1 MSKKVSKRQQ
11 RYIANKE
18 AKCGTEI
25 NCAVCGKAFI
35 KKQYAQAFCCSKCK
49 DTYWNAKGDRHLDS
63 DYYRRYNHRQPNAK
77 DRVGYA
83 MLNSVVR
90 IGTYAN
96 ENHIIDD
103 VTERVNQIFEERRE
117 KRQSQS

>member
-25 NCAVCGKAFI
+25 SCAVCRTTFI
-35 KKQYAQAFCCSKCK
+35 KKQYSQAFCCSQCK
-49 DTYWNAKGDRHLDS
+49 DAYWNAKGDRHSDP

-77 DRVGYA
+77 ERVGYA
-83 MLNSVVR
+83 MHNSAVI

-103 VTERVNQIFEERRE
+103 VAE
-117 KRQSQS
+117 KLEHIYE